1 MTCWKIHHPPLAI
14 MYSPCTGLLRA
25 GLGPHWGLHP
35 IRALV
40 TAENLKFSPN
50 FSALVVRGDV
60 RPVSS
65 LKPINCFRVVLRG
78 TRQLLDLNQLHS
90 VS

>member
-1 MTCWKIHHPPLAI
+1 MTCWKIHHSSLAI

-25 GLGPHWGLHP
+25 GLGPLWGFHP
-35 IRALV
+35 VRALV
-40 TAENLKFSPN
+40 SAENLKFSPN

-60 RPVSS
+60 RPVSN
-65 LKPINCFRVVLRG
+65 LKPIDCFRVMLRG

-90 VS
+90 DS